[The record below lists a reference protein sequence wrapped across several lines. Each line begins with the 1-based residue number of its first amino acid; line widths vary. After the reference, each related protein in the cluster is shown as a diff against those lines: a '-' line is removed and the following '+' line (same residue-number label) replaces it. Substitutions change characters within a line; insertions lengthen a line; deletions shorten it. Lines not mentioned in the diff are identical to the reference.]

1 MANEHEEIHRA
12 KDRSDGNKSHDSIDT
27 ELEPVVEIYSS
38 PDLSESDD
46 GPNDDSSVGKKR
58 SMFFQRMFCFVQKK
72 KKTTLSCSY
81 ECFL

>member
-1 MANEHEEIHRA
+1 MTNEHEEIHRA

-58 SMFFQRMFCFVQKK
+58 SMFFF
-72 KKTTLSCSY
+72 
-81 ECFL
+81 